1 MSGRSTILS
10 LLILSTAACLGC
22 ERSYVTYRLVSE
34 NGRSIE
40 PNRLADDCYENK
52 VMDTRI
58 SGALW
63 YGVDSVFVVGDCS
76 GTPDIN
82 RLRVY
87 DTYSGYIRQEG
98 DTLYFYDEGGWLSSV
113 ALLRGDSLIF
123 RGYGL
128 EQPLVF
134 VRLDSPRRLTSV
146 CTWRGR
152 GSGRWPVDL
161 DEVRGRCRAGETLI
175 R

>member
-1 MSGRSTILS
+1 
-10 LLILSTAACLGC
+10 
-22 ERSYVTYRLVSE
+22 
-34 NGRSIE
+34 
-40 PNRLADDCYENK
+40 
-52 VMDTRI
+52 MDTRI

-134 VRLDSPRRLTSV
+134 VRLDSARHR
-146 CTWRGR
+146 
-152 GSGRWPVDL
+152 
-161 DEVRGRCRAGETLI
+161 
-175 R
+175 